1 MDSSGEGHIDFD
13 EAEQGPVQEAE
24 DATRIMPDLTLM
36 FIYGATQDCLQTNQ
50 FQLKLMMKKKITV
63 ITVMMKL
70 LMRMTMYSALNQ
82 F

>member
-1 MDSSGEGHIDFD
+1 MDSSGEGHIDVD

-24 DATRIMPDLTLM
+24 DEEEEPSFFKITK
-36 FIYGATQDCLQTNQ
+36 NQ
-50 FQLKLMMKKKITV
+50 FQLKLLMKKKKTV

-70 LMRMTMYSALNQ
+70 LMRMTMYLALNQ